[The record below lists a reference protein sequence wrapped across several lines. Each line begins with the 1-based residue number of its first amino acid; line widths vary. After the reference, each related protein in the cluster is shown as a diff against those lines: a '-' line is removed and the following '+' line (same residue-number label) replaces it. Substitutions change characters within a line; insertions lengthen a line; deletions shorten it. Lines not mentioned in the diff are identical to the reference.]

1 MKMKSKQSKQKKLFL
16 IMNSDSAKINVLSQ
30 KLFER
35 VLTEIDNNS
44 EDIQIKLNINRDEL
58 KAHLIN
64 ILNDKDIVNNILI

>member
-1 MKMKSKQSKQKKLFL
+1 MKMKFKQFKQKKLFL

>member
-1 MKMKSKQSKQKKLFL
+1 MKFKQFKQKSFL

-44 EDIQIKLNINRDEL
+44 EIFK
-58 KAHLIN
+58 
-64 ILNDKDIVNNILI
+64 